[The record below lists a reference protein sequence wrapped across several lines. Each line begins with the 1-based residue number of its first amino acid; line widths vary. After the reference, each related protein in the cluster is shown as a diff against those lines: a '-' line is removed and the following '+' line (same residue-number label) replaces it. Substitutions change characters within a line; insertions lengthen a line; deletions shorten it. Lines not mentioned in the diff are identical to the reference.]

1 MATYP
6 EFTLAAVQAA
16 PVFFDREASTE
27 KACRLIEEAA
37 AAGATIAAFGEC
49 WLPGYPNFAW
59 RGPSQLLF
67 QAAAEYVASAVE
79 IPSPTT
85 DRLCEVARRAGIDV
99 VIGIAERD
107 RRTAGTVYCTLL
119 FIGREGRILGRHR
132 KLKPTLWER
141 LVWGEGDAEGLVV
154 HERPYGRISGLN
166 CWEHNT
172 VLPGYALMAQGTQIH
187 IAAWPGSGERRGAPP
202 PLVPSP
208 RQLLLSRAFASQSGA
223 YVIAASGLA
232 TQDDYP
238 ERYREL
244 FAGEETG
251 DSCIIDPRGEVIA
264 GPASG
269 ETILTATVSLE
280 AVFAAKASCD
290 VGGHYSRPDILQL
303 LVNKQPMER
312 LVESTSGAN
321 GRGHDGQSAATPTTG
336 GLLGADSGNGVAS
349 DVPARSADHLV
360 NTSQD
365 I

>member
-1 MATYP
+1 
-6 EFTLAAVQAA
+6 
-16 PVFFDREASTE
+16 
-27 KACRLIEEAA
+27 
-37 AAGATIAAFGEC
+37 
-49 WLPGYPNFAW
+49 
-59 RGPSQLLF
+59 
-67 QAAAEYVASAVE
+67 
-79 IPSPTT
+79 
-85 DRLCEVARRAGIDV
+85 
-99 VIGIAERD
+99 
-107 RRTAGTVYCTLL
+107 
-119 FIGREGRILGRHR
+119 
-132 KLKPTLWER
+132 
-141 LVWGEGDAEGLVV
+141 
-154 HERPYGRISGLN
+154 
-166 CWEHNT
+166 
-172 VLPGYALMAQGTQIH
+172 MAQGTQIH
-187 IAAWPGSGERRGAPP
+187 IAAWPGSGESRGASP

-208 RQLLLSRAFASQSGA
+208 RQLLLSRTFASQAGA

-232 TQDDYP
+232 SREEYP